1 MYLISGIP
9 RAIRNLR
16 RNWHASLNSIL
27 IVASSLALLG
37 MVGLL
42 YVNVV
47 HISEIW
53 LSNTTVSLFLK
64 PSLGERQR
72 RLLLRR
78 VQDHPLVARAVL
90 VSPEEGLRS
99 LAAKL
104 GADNGFLTG
113 AEKGGLPYTIDF
125 EVFVDYRK
133 RIGSLAESF
142 DKFNGVEEVVYAERV
157 LGKAKLFFDLTKGL
171 GVFFAGMILI
181 SFCLIIANAARLSLY
196 SRRQEIEILHLSG
209 ATRGYIRSAFVVEG
223 VLLAL
228 IGWALALVLV
238 WFAFQLVIAGLTWN
252 DFTRVL
258 KQLSVFFPW
267 EVLVGALL
275 VLVGLG
281 ALSSYL
287 AVNRVLK
294 AIEP

>member
-72 RLLLRR
+72 HLLLRR

-113 AEKGGLPYTIDF
+113 AEKEGLPYTIDF

-252 DFTRVL
+252 DFTMVL